1 MPTNLHVQRMRVQ
14 DELGFGETKE
24 HMIRLKYSLVI
35 STNKNDSLDH
45 FWFAPRP
52 EHTYDV
58 VTIGAPAAHCQGFK
72 NSGLRKLI
80 QKFEEAKKQ

>member
-1 MPTNLHVQRMRVQ
+1 MSWASVRQGLTYTTTHI
-14 DELGFGETKE
+14 K
-24 HMIRLKYSLVI
+24 SLTFTVTVSSI
-35 STNKNDSLDH
+35 SPEGSFH
-45 FWFAPRP
+45 FISP

-58 VTIGAPAAHCQGFK
+58 ITIGAPAAHCQGFK

>member
-1 MPTNLHVQRMRVQ
+1 MSWASVRHKDCHKNMDKQILTHIDTHLFLFTQ
-14 DELGFGETKE
+14 
-24 HMIRLKYSLVI
+24 MIS
-35 STNKNDSLDH
+35 SS
-45 FWFAPRP
+45 P

-58 VTIGAPAAHCQGFK
+58 ITIGAPAAHCQGFK

>member
-1 MPTNLHVQRMRVQ
+1 MQ
-14 DELGFGETKE
+14 DELGFGETQTG
-24 HMIRLKYSLVI
+24 MPTLFQIAASDQTLAS
-35 STNKNDSLDH
+35 SSSSSSS
-45 FWFAPRP
+45 A

-72 NSGLRKLI
+72 NGGLRKLI

>member
-1 MPTNLHVQRMRVQ
+1 MQ
-14 DELGFGETKE
+14 DELGFGETQTG
-24 HMIRLKYSLVI
+24 MLTLFQIAARDRTPPS
-35 STNKNDSLDH
+35 SSSSSS
-45 FWFAPRP
+45 A

-72 NSGLRKLI
+72 NGGLRKLI

>member
-14 DELGFGETKE
+14 DELGFGEHVTQT
-24 HMIRLKYSLVI
+24 HDVAARFSAGQLTHVCFS
-35 STNKNDSLDH
+35 
-45 FWFAPRP
+45 A

-72 NSGLRKLI
+72 NSGMRKLI
-80 QKFEEAKKQ
+80 QKFEDAKKQ

>member
-14 DELGFGETKE
+14 DELGFGETQTQVFLWE
-24 HMIRLKYSLVI
+24 FSSFTDGGLYFS
-35 STNKNDSLDH
+35 
-45 FWFAPRP
+45 

-72 NSGLRKLI
+72 NGGLRKLV

>member
-1 MPTNLHVQRMRVQ
+1 
-14 DELGFGETKE
+14 
-24 HMIRLKYSLVI
+24 MI
-35 STNKNDSLDH
+35 H
-45 FWFAPRP
+45 FKHLWLSASS

-58 VTIGAPAAHCQGFK
+58 ITIGAPAAHCQGFK